1 MLFKLK
7 SAEALLSSTFTV
19 GKLLSMLS

>member
-1 MLFKLK
+1 MLLKLK
-7 SAEALLSSTFTV
+7 SSEALLSSTFTV